1 MRNNQIIR
9 VFVLGAIAIAGIIG
23 IQAYWVYNTWD
34 LNQADFKQKVDL
46 ALYRTASALS
56 KINEADLPA
65 RDIIKQ
71 RSSNYFIVN
80 IDSEIDASMLEF
92 FLRRELEKLA
102 LNIDFEYAIYDCTSD
117 QMVYGNYCRYSVED
131 SQQASPTYS
140 LPKYSSE
147 FNYYFGV
154 KFPTRGGYLLGQMQL
169 AIFFSVILLLTLAF
183 FAYSVYVILRQKRLS
198 EMQKDFINNMTH
210 EFKTP
215 LSTIRISTDVF
226 LRSEPIQSN
235 PRLARYARIISE
247 QHQRLN
253 NQVERVLQVAR
264 LDRGNL
270 ELSKESVAIQ
280 DLLANVLESERIR
293 TAEVGGTL
301 VDELPKTP
309 VVISADTFHVSNILH
324 CLIDNAVK
332 YSRSDP
338 QVSIRGEVVPKGFRL
353 IVEDQGVGIAREH
366 HKRVFEKFYRVPTG
380 NVHNVKGF
388 GLGLYYVRQVCKAH
402 GWPISLYSELGHG
415 TKIEICMR
423 PVQKNKTN
431 AS

>member
-1 MRNNQIIR
+1 MR
-9 VFVLGAIAIAGIIG
+9 VFVLGAIAVAGIIG

-34 LNQADFKQKVDL
+34 LNQVDFKQKVDL
-46 ALYRTASALS
+46 ALFRTASALS

-92 FLRRELEKLA
+92 FLRRELENLA

-117 QMVYGNYCRYSVED
+117 QMVYGNYCRYSAED

-253 NQVERVLQVAR
+253 SQVERVLQVAR
-264 LDRGNL
+264 LDKGNL
-270 ELSKESVAIQ
+270 ELNKDNIAIQ
-280 DLLANVLESERIR
+280 DLLANVLDSERVR
-293 TAEVGGTL
+293 TAEVGGH
-301 VDELPKTP
+301 VHSDLPETP
-309 VVISADTFHVSNILH
+309 IIVSADPFHVSNILH

-332 YSRSDP
+332 YSRSKP
-338 QVSIRGEVVPKGFRL
+338 QVTIRGQLEQKGFRL
-353 IVEDQGVGIAREH
+353 TVQDQGVGIARDH
-366 HKRVFEKFYRVPTG
+366 QKRVFEKFYRVPTG

-388 GLGLYYVRQVCKAH
+388 GLGLYYVGQVCKAH
-402 GWPISLYSELGHG
+402 GWPVTLESEPGEG
-415 TKIEICMR
+415 TTIHIYMR
-423 PVQKNKTN
+423 PIQKHKAN

>member
-9 VFVLGAIAIAGIIG
+9 VFVLGAIAVAGIIG

-46 ALYRTASALS
+46 ALYRTASGLS

-92 FLRRELEKLA
+92 FLRRELENLA

-117 QMVYGNYCRYSVED
+117 QMVYGNYCRYSAED
-131 SQQASPTYS
+131 NQQASPTYS

-183 FAYSVYVILRQKRLS
+183 FGYSVYVILRQKRLS

-226 LRSEPIQSN
+226 LRSEPIQSD

-247 QHQRLN
+247 
-253 NQVERVLQVAR
+253 
-264 LDRGNL
+264 
-270 ELSKESVAIQ
+270 
-280 DLLANVLESERIR
+280 
-293 TAEVGGTL
+293 
-301 VDELPKTP
+301 
-309 VVISADTFHVSNILH
+309 
-324 CLIDNAVK
+324 
-332 YSRSDP
+332 
-338 QVSIRGEVVPKGFRL
+338 
-353 IVEDQGVGIAREH
+353 
-366 HKRVFEKFYRVPTG
+366 
-380 NVHNVKGF
+380 
-388 GLGLYYVRQVCKAH
+388 
-402 GWPISLYSELGHG
+402 
-415 TKIEICMR
+415 
-423 PVQKNKTN
+423 
-431 AS
+431 